1 MNDNDG
7 GTPFKTQCMIL
18 SELWT
23 NYRSD
28 SALEDFISY
37 NDIGLPAAFLVETN
51 LADPSPHLEEL
62 IKETFKL
69 LIMTLGLEEDTG
81 FEDLDQMLVD
91 SGGPDL
97 QL

>member
-7 GTPFKTQCMIL
+7 GTPFETQCEIL

-28 SALEDFISY
+28 PELEDFISY
-37 NDIGLPAAFLVETN
+37 NDIGLPSAFLISN
-51 LADPSPHLEEL
+51 QLADPSEQLREI
-62 IKETFKL
+62 IKETFTL
-69 LIMTLGLEEDTG
+69 LITALGLEGDTG

-91 SGGPDL
+91 AGGPNL
-97 QL
+97 